1 MAENINQLE
10 RHVTEL
16 SHKVVKGGE
25 APHDEHHHKAIEET
39 VSKLKT
45 HVHDI
50 AQKMHAIIKNAEHGI
65 ANLGKIDQGSKDE
78 VEHISRTSEPK

>member
-1 MAENINQLE
+1 MVENINQLE

-16 SHKVVKGGE
+16 STQVAKGGE
-25 APHDEHHHKAIEET
+25 APHDEHHNKAIDET

-45 HVHDI
+45 QVHDI

-65 ANLGKIDQGSKDE
+65 ANLGKIDQGSKEE
-78 VEHISRTSEPK
+78 VGHIFRTSEPK